1 MISLLRRSLRKRSG
15 VVFAA
20 VAALVMLGAAP
31 ASANSFDGSY
41 YNSLNGGKYEGYYS
55 WSDGNN
61 AVTVSN
67 IGNGYHVRVRVQ
79 AYVSG
84 AYYSYLDKY
93 SNDNTTLKSSVPDA
107 MPKVKM
113 RISLCY
119 YSSDWNYLGGC
130 NYHYGYN
137 T

>member
-1 MISLLRRSLRKRSG
+1 MQQRFGFML
-15 VVFAA
+15 AA
-20 VAALVMLGAAP
+20 VAAFAMLGTAP
-31 ASANSFDGSY
+31 ASANSFDGPY
-41 YNSLNGGKYEGYYS
+41 YNSLKGGDYEGYCS

-61 AVTVSN
+61 TVTVSN
-67 IGNGYHVRVRVQ
+67 IGNGHHVRVRVQ
-79 AYVSG
+79 AYVDG

-93 SNDNTTLKSSVPDA
+93 NNDGTTLKSYVPDA
-107 MPKVKM
+107 MPKVKI

-119 YSSDWNYLGGC
+119 YSSGWNYLGGC